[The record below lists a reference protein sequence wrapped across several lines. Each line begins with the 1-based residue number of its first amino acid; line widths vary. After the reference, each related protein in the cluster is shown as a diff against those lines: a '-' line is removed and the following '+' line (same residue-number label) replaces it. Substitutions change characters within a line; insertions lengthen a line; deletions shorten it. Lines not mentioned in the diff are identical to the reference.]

1 MQVLTLKDGTK
12 ITINNCIDPR
22 EIIAVC
28 DSETDAIA
36 VAGEVTDANLK
47 KFTIGFSDGSDLQ
60 TFGDMKLER
69 APMRSAT
76 SDGKVAVYL
85 WLRPESLAEIASD
98 KFSERIQTNTTDITN
113 IELALVELYESKEDA
128 ANG

>member
-98 KFSERIQTNTTDITN
+98 KFSERIQTNATDITN
-113 IELALVELYESKEDA
+113 IELALVELYESKEDE

>member
-22 EIIAVC
+22 EIVAVC
-28 DSETDAIA
+28 DSEADAIT

-98 KFSERIQTNTTDITN
+98 KFSEQIQANTTDITN
-113 IELALVELYESKEDA
+113 IELALVELYEGKEDA
-128 ANG
+128 AHG